1 MQHQTVLEYS
11 RYRYLKVALLVVV
24 TAIIAYV
31 LQDAPVGRYGGTIVG
46 YGLGIVA
53 AVLIVWLMWFGVR
66 KRQYKAS
73 GASLRASLSA
83 HIYLGT
89 TLVIIAT
96 LHASFQVGWNVHTLA
111 YVLML
116 LVIASGFFGIY
127 AYLRFP
133 SMTNEN
139 LGEDKLEGLLETIA
153 TLDQDIRRVALA
165 LPEPLMLAAE
175 RSIEQ
180 TRIGGGI
187 LDQLRRRH
195 PNCPTN
201 QALALLEGVNKEQSF
216 KGDQAQSMYA
226 LYDLVLRKQSVVKRA
241 RTHIHYKAVMDIW
254 LFLHVPMSFALL
266 AALVAHIIA
275 VFFYR

>member
-1 MQHQTVLEYS
+1 MQHQTVLEYR
-11 RYRYLKVALLVVV
+11 RYRYLKVALLVLIA
-24 TAIIAYV
+24 AITAYV
-31 LQDAPVGRYGGTIVG
+31 LQDAPVGRYGGTVVG
-46 YGLGIVA
+46 YGLGIVG

-66 KRQYKAS
+66 KRQYKA
-73 GASLRASLSA
+73 ARTSLRGWLSA
-83 HIYLGT
+83 HIYLGA
-89 TLVIIAT
+89 TLIVVAT

-139 LGEDKLEGLLETIA
+139 LGEDKLEGLLATIA
-153 TLDQDIRRVALA
+153 SLDQDIRRVALV

-175 RSIEQ
+175 RSIKQ
-180 TRIGGGI
+180 TKIGGGI

-195 PNCPTN
+195 PNCPTT
-201 QALALLEGVNKEQSF
+201 QALTLLEGVNKERAF
-216 KGDQAQSMYA
+216 KGDQAQSMYT
-226 LYDLVLRKQSVVKRA
+226 LYDLVLRKQSVVKRV
-241 RTHIHYKAVMDIW
+241 RTHIQYKALMDIW

-266 AALVAHIIA
+266 AALVAHIVA
-275 VFFYR
+275 VFFYW